1 MTHRKIAL
9 SALLLTT
16 FLTGC
21 SSTVTKAHT
30 VKLTPPQELLT
41 CKDAPQI
48 PPAPRTQRD
57 VAVYIAELRAAHQD
71 CRHTVDELKRWS
83 SATD

>member
-1 MTHRKIAL
+1 MML
-9 SALLLTT
+9 S
-16 FLTGC
+16 TGC
-21 SSTVTKAHT
+21 SSVVTKAQT
-30 VKLTPPQELLT
+30 VKLTPPEELLT

-71 CRHTVDELKRWS
+71 CHRTVDELKRW
-83 SATD
+83 AGQLVQ